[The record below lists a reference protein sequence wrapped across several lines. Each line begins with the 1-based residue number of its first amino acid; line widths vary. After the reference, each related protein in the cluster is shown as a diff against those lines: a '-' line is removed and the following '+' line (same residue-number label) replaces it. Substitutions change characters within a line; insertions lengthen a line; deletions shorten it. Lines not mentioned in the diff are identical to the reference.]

1 MDVGGTFTDL
11 VALGEG
17 GVVTAKVPSTPR
29 DQSVGVMNT
38 VAASEVEAGAV
49 TALAHG
55 MTVTTNALLECQGA
69 RTALVTTE
77 SFRDVLEI
85 ARQNRTSLYDLTR
98 NRPPSLV
105 PRELLPLAGR
115 VHPSPPRAA
124 HLTPPYLV
132 PRVGF
137 CRQLGGV
144 GRRHPPLLPD
154 RWHAYAG
161 ELMARFVRGYSGLR
175 FPYVVGLAVA
185 RAKSATVG
193 IVKNRDWNTPSSA
206 SEGHQ

>member
-1 MDVGGTFTDL
+1 VDVGGTFTDL

-17 GVVTAKVPSTPR
+17 RVVTAKVPSTPR

-55 MTVTTNALLECQGA
+55 MTVTTNALLECRGA

-77 SFRDVLEI
+77 GFRDVLEI
-85 ARQNRTSLYDLTR
+85 ARQNRTSFYDLTR

-132 PRVGF
+132 LRDRNNATSGILPPARW
-137 CRQLGGV
+137 
-144 GRRHPPLLPD
+144 RRTKASALT
-154 RWHAYAG
+154 
-161 ELMARFVRGYSGLR
+161 AR
-175 FPYVVGLAVA
+175 PVA
-185 RAKSATVG
+185 RIRRG
-193 IVKNRDWNTPSSA
+193 INGEICKGLLWPFA
-206 SEGHQ
+206 SPTWWVWP

>member
-55 MTVTTNALLECQGA
+55 MMVTTNALLECRGT

-77 SFRDVLEI
+77 GFRDVLEI

-124 HLTPPYLV
+124 HLTPPISGATSGIL
-132 PRVGF
+132 PPARW
-137 CRQLGGV
+137 
-144 GRRHPPLLPD
+144 RRTKASALT
-154 RWHAYAG
+154 
-161 ELMARFVRGYSGLR
+161 AR
-175 FPYVVGLAVA
+175 PVA
-185 RAKSATVG
+185 RIRRG
-193 IVKNRDWNTPSSA
+193 INGEICKGLLWPSLPLRGGSGRSQ
-206 SEGHQ
+206 SEERYGWHREEQGLEHTFLC